1 MITVYFRILS
11 SGDVRVLGGADG
23 VPEQLAQMVIT
34 EVASQVKT
42 PGLWQADFARHADQ
56 TDVELERLG
65 DADTAVAVVQA
76 RRFEGAVELGEVWVD
91 GGTQPRLAVTEA
103 LASAA
108 AYELEGL
115 PEGDWHR
122 LALTL

>member
-1 MITVYFRILS
+1 
-11 SGDVRVLGGADG
+11 
-23 VPEQLAQMVIT
+23 MVIS

-91 GGTQPRLAVTEA
+91 GGTQPRLAVTQA

-108 AYELEGL
+108 AHELECF
-115 PEGDWHR
+115 PEGEWHR